1 MCLNLSS
8 QHNTQ
13 TQRFELTNVDK
24 LSWLENIINTPAAFQ
39 NDKTKNPISEICKSI
54 TGLSKYGMVFQ
65 RQLNKN
71 EDDSDSNDHA
81 CDKEIEITSVIHHSS
96 ERKFLRQENIVDR
109 DTYYDED
116 EEHKFDRLQEELLK
130 TKCEIQYN
138 ISQYRSY
145 IKELSSYILYT
156 NVMIVL
162 LHFMIIAIL
171 ISHPNCFYLYLY
183 LPLPYL

>member
-1 MCLNLSS
+1 MCLNLST

-24 LSWLENIINTPAAFQ
+24 LSWLQNVINTPAASQ
-39 NDKTKNPISEICKSI
+39 NDKTKNPISEIYKSI
-54 TGLSKYGMVFQ
+54 IGLSKYGMVFQ

-71 EDDSDSNDHA
+71 EDNSDSNDHA
-81 CDKEIEITSVIHHSS
+81 CDKEIESTSVIHP
-96 ERKFLRQENIVDR
+96 

>member
-1 MCLNLSS
+1 MGK
-8 QHNTQ
+8 NT
-13 TQRFELTNVDK
+13 
-24 LSWLENIINTPAAFQ
+24 
-39 NDKTKNPISEICKSI
+39 ISEICKSI
-54 TGLSKYGMVFQ
+54 IGLSKYGMVFQ

-81 CDKEIEITSVIHHSS
+81 CDKEIEITSVIHP
-96 ERKFLRQENIVDR
+96 

-138 ISQYRSY
+138 IFQYRSY

-162 LHFMIIAIL
+162 LHLMIIAIL

>member
-1 MCLNLSS
+1 MCLNSSS

-24 LSWLENIINTPAAFQ
+24 LSWLQNVINTPAAYK
-39 NDKTKNPISEICKSI
+39 NGKTKNATSEICKSI
-54 TGLSKYGMVFQ
+54 VGLSKYGMIFQ
-65 RQLNKN
+65 KQSHKN
-71 EDDSDSNDHA
+71 EDYSDSKDHA
-81 CDKEIEITSVIHHSS
+81 CDKEIESISVIHP
-96 ERKFLRQENIVDR
+96 
-109 DTYYDED
+109 DTFYDED
-116 EEHKFDRLQEELLK
+116 EEHKFDRLQEELMK

-162 LHFMIIAIL
+162 FHLMIIAIL
-171 ISHPNCFYLYLY
+171 ISHPNCLYLYLY

>member
-1 MCLNLSS
+1 MCLNSSS

-13 TQRFELTNVDK
+13 IQRFELTNVDK
-24 LSWLENIINTPAAFQ
+24 LSWLQNVINTPAAYQ
-39 NDKTKNPISEICKSI
+39 NGKTKNPTSDISKSI
-54 TGLSKYGMVFQ
+54 VGLSKYGMVLQ
-65 RQLNKN
+65 KQLNKN
-71 EDDSDSNDHA
+71 EDNSDSKDHA
-81 CDKEIEITSVIHHSS
+81 CDKDIESISVIHP
-96 ERKFLRQENIVDR
+96 
-109 DTYYDED
+109 DTFYDED

-162 LHFMIIAIL
+162 FHLMIIAIL
-171 ISHPNCFYLYLY
+171 ISHPNCLYLYLY